1 MPSLSGTFDPRI
13 GPLITLFLTP
23 PAVLRGAVQSS
34 AAAAAQQTPLSVHA
48 TIALVDTGASIT
60 SVTAGLARQVALPL
74 IGKRPI
80 GTAGGVVAANLYL
93 ADITIPFTALPSGP
107 VGQPLPPMNVAAA
120 TIPNISVL
128 EFQYS
133 SPHFQ
138 MLLGRDILC
147 RGVFTMS
154 FDNHFTLS
162 L

>member
-1 MPSLSGTFDPRI
+1 MPSLSGTLDPRI

-23 PAVLRGAVQSS
+23 PAVLQGAVQSS

-93 ADITIPFTALPSGP
+93 ADIAIPFTALP
-107 VGQPLPPMNVAAA
+107 A
-120 TIPNISVL
+120 TIYLTTENGWV
-128 EFQYS
+128 
-133 SPHFQ
+133 
-138 MLLGRDILC
+138 
-147 RGVFTMS
+147 
-154 FDNHFTLS
+154 
-162 L
+162 

>member
-1 MPSLSGTFDPRI
+1 MPSLSGTLDPRT

-23 PAVLRGAVQSS
+23 PAVLQGAVRSS
-34 AAAAAQQTPLSVHA
+34 AAAAAQQAPLSVRA

-60 SVTAGLARQVALPL
+60 SVTAGLARQVGLPL
-74 IGKRPI
+74 IGKRPM
-80 GTAGGVVAANLYL
+80 GTAGGVVAANLSL
-93 ADITIPFTALPSGP
+93 ADITIPFTAHPSGP
-107 VGQPLPPMNVAAA
+107 AA

-147 RGVFTMS
+147 RGVFT
-154 FDNHFTLS
+154 
-162 L
+162 